1 MSIHHKNIWIDIIG
15 WCLLAVVL
23 LLVIPM
29 LYPVRL
35 PLVYHI
41 YHMILFGALFGVYY
55 LNTRIIIPK
64 FIKKG
69 INFYYILLFLLL
81 SGLVIGIM
89 FFIET
94 KLNVRSLVYNSM
106 HPNTEYKPEENKS
119 YINYYLFFL
128 MSIVFSVGYMN
139 HLFSKWN
146 LEKQKNNK
154 LEERKAKAELDSL
167 KAQIHPHFFFNTLNT
182 IYALTYTNIEKSQEA
197 ILSLSSMMRYVMNEE
212 NRHFVT
218 LREETSFI
226 HNYLELMKHRLP
238 DTIKTQF
245 NLTQEHPNATIAP
258 MILLNFVEN
267 CFKHGLSTESEC
279 FIKITTDFE
288 GDYLVFK
295 TENDWF
301 RSRQNNNSTGIG
313 IENTRKRLDIIYPK
327 AYSLEHSI
335 IDNRY
340 YCILKIKLL

>member
-1 MSIHHKNIWIDIIG
+1 MRIYHKNIWIDIIG

-41 YHMILFGALFGVYY
+41 YHLILFGALFGTYY

-81 SGLVIGIM
+81 CGLVIGIM

-106 HPNTEYKPEENKS
+106 HPNTVYEPEENKS

-139 HLFSKWN
+139 HLFRKWN
-146 LEKQKNNK
+146 IEKQKNSE
-154 LEERKAKAELDSL
+154 LEKRKTKAELDSL

-182 IYALTYTNIEKSQEA
+182 IYALTHTNIEKSQEA
-197 ILSLSSMMRYVMNEE
+197 ILSLSKMMRYVMNEE

-218 LREETSFI
+218 LKEETSFI
-226 HNYLELMKHRLP
+226 YNYLELMKHRLP
-238 DTIKTQF
+238 NNIKTQF
-245 NLTQEHPNATIAP
+245 NLTQKHPDTSIAP

-267 CFKHGLSTESEC
+267 CFKHGLSTETEC
-279 FIKITTDFE
+279 FIKITSGFE
-288 GDYLVFK
+288 GDYLVLK

-301 RSRQNNNSTGIG
+301 NLRQNNDSGGIG
-313 IENTRKRLDIIYPK
+313 IENTRKRLDIVYPN

-335 IDNRY
+335 LENRY